1 MFENFQARLQQW
13 TENFKMFKLY
23 LEKAEEPEI
32 TLPTSAGSLKKQE
45 FQKNINFCF
54 IGYPKVLTM
63 RITTNC
69 GKFWEMEIPDH
80 LTCLLRNQYA
90 GQETTVITEHE
101 TTEWFQSGKGVRQ
114 GCVLSPWV
122 FNLYAE
128 YIMQNAGLDEAQAR
142 IKIAGR
148 NINNLM
154 TPPFWRKVKK
164 S

>member
-1 MFENFQARLQQW
+1 
-13 TENFKMFKLY
+13 
-23 LEKAEEPEI
+23 
-32 TLPTSAGSLKKQE
+32 
-45 FQKNINFCF
+45 
-54 IGYPKVLTM
+54 
-63 RITTNC
+63 
-69 GKFWEMEIPDH
+69 MEIPDH

-148 NINNLM
+148 NINNLRYADDTTLIAESEEELKNLLM
-154 TPPFWRKVKK
+154 KMKEEREKADLKLNIKK
-164 S
+164 LRPWHPVPSLHDKQMWKK